1 MQDAPQNAFKEEAY
15 ELLSELED
23 SLLELEEQPD
33 DHETVSKVFRA
44 MHTIKGSGA
53 MFGFTTISAF
63 THEVETVFDLVR
75 GGDLPV
81 TKQLVDLSLKA
92 RDHILALLDSEP
104 EEQGQYATQGQEL
117 VARFQALA
125 SGVSASSAVAA
136 PAPAAAAAAAEP
148 GKVVSKDE
156 PSTYRIRFRP
166 SLDIM
171 HNGTSIAQL
180 LDELAELGTCRTIA
194 HKTNIVDLEE
204 LDPENCYASWDII
217 LTSDCGEDAIR
228 DVFIFVED
236 DCELIIKHIDL
247 GSDDDD
253 MERKRLGDILVERG
267 DISQEQIDEVLAKNK
282 RIGDLLVEANLV
294 SRDQVDSA
302 LLEQQEIRKLKEK
315 KKEKTQT
322 ASSLRVPADKLD
334 DLVNLVGEMVTVQS
348 RLSQVAN
355 QRYDAELL
363 SIAEEVERLTEDLR
377 DSTLNIRMLPIG
389 STFSKFKRLVRDISA
404 DLGKEVELK
413 TTGADTELD
422 KTVIEQLGD
431 PLVHIIRNSMDHGIE
446 MPDDRVA
453 AGKSRVGQVHLSAEH
468 SGDSVI
474 IKITDDGKGMDPEV
488 IRQKAVSKGVI
499 GADEQL
505 SHNDILNLVFA
516 PGFSTAQQVTGL
528 SGRGVGMD
536 VVKRAIES
544 LRGSI
549 TLESEKGQGST
560 VSLRIPLTLAI
571 IESLLVQIGNGR
583 YVLPLSAVEECIEL
597 TAKDI
602 REAHGRNLA
611 RVRGH
616 LVPYVPLRE
625 EFAIEGTQPAV
636 QQIVITQINGQ
647 QLGFVVDNVIGEHQT
662 VIKSLGPMY
671 RDVQCVSGATIL
683 GDGSVALILD
693 IVYLMQKASDEG
705 RVRQNE
711 AGG

>member
-33 DHETVSKVFRA
+33 DHETISKVFRA

-53 MFGFTTISAF
+53 MFGFTTISEF

-75 GGDLPV
+75 NGELPV

-92 RDHILALLDSEP
+92 RDHILALLDCDA
-104 EEQGQYATQGQEL
+104 EEQGQYAAQGADL
-117 VARFQALA
+117 VAQFQALA
-125 SGVSASSAVAA
+125 RGGSAPLSPTPTPTTATAGNA
-136 PAPAAAAAAAEP
+136 D
-148 GKVVSKDE
+148 KKDE
-156 PSTYRIRFRP
+156 PTTYRIRFRP

-180 LDELAELGTCRTIA
+180 LDELAELGDSRTIA
-194 HKTNIVDLEE
+194 HKADIVDLEN
-204 LDPENCYASWDII
+204 LNPEDCYACWDII

-236 DCELIIKHIDL
+236 DCELTIKRIDL

-253 MERKRLGDILVERG
+253 MEKKRLGDILVERG
-267 DISQEQIDEVLAKNK
+267 DISQEQIDDVLAHNK

-315 KKEKTQT
+315 KKEKSQG

-355 QRYDAELL
+355 QRHDADLL

-453 AGKSRVGQVHLSAEH
+453 AGKPRTGQVHLSAEH

-474 IKITDDGKGMDPEV
+474 INISDDGKGMDPEV
-488 IRQKAVSKGVI
+488 IRQKAISKGVI
-499 GADEQL
+499 GADDQL
-505 SHNDILNLVFA
+505 SHTDLLNLIFA

-549 TLESEKGQGST
+549 TLDSQKGQGST

-571 IESLLVQIGNGR
+571 IESLLVQIGDGR

-597 TAKDI
+597 TAQDI
-602 REAHGRNLA
+602 HDSHGRNLA
-611 RVRGH
+611 KVRGH

-625 EFAIEGTQPAV
+625 EFAIDGNRPAV

-693 IVYLMQKASDEG
+693 IVYLMQKASEEG
-705 RVRQNE
+705 RVSQP
-711 AGG
+711 

>member
-23 SLLELEEQPD
+23 SLLELEEQPE

-53 MFGFTTISAF
+53 MFGFTTISQF

-75 GGDLPV
+75 SGELPV
-81 TKQLVDLSLKA
+81 SKQLVDLSLKA
-92 RDHILALLDSEP
+92 RDHILSLLDSEP
-104 EEQGQYATQGQEL
+104 DEQGEYAATGAEL
-117 VARFQALA
+117 VAQFQVL
-125 SGVSASSAVAA
+125 SRGGA
-136 PAPAAAAAAAEP
+136 PASPATQTTTSAESNTAP
-148 GKVVSKDE
+148 QSE
-156 PSTYRIRFRP
+156 LTTYRIRFRP

-180 LDELAELGTCRTIA
+180 LDELCELGTCRTIA
-194 HKTNIVDLEE
+194 HKANIVDLEE
-204 LDPENCYASWDII
+204 LDPENCYSSWDII

-236 DCELIIKHIDL
+236 DCELIIKAIDL
-247 GSDDDD
+247 GNDEDD
-253 MERKRLGDILVERG
+253 MEKKRLGDILVERG

-282 RIGDLLVEANLV
+282 RIGDLLVEARLV

-315 KKEKTQT
+315 KKEKTQG
-322 ASSLRVPADKLD
+322 AGSLRVPADKLD

-355 QRYDAELL
+355 QRHDAELL

-413 TTGADTELD
+413 TTGAETELD

-453 AGKSRVGQVHLSAEH
+453 AGKPRCGQVHLSAEH

-474 IKITDDGKGMDPEV
+474 IKISDDGKGMDPEV
-488 IRQKAVSKGVI
+488 IRQKAISKEI
-499 GADEQL
+499 LSPDDQL
-505 SHNDILNLVFA
+505 SHTDLLNLVFA

-549 TLESEKGQGST
+549 TLESEKGKGSV

-571 IESLLVQIGNGR
+571 IESLLVQIDDGR
-583 YVLPLSAVEECIEL
+583 YVLPLSAVEECVEL
-597 TAKDI
+597 TAQDI
-602 REAHGRNLA
+602 HDAHGRNLA
-611 RVRGH
+611 KVRGH

-625 EFAIEGTQPAV
+625 EFEIHGSPPAV

-662 VIKSLGPMY
+662 VIKTLGPMY

-705 RVRQNE
+705 RIKQGE
-711 AGG
+711 GH

>member
-33 DHETVSKVFRA
+33 DHETISKVFRA

-53 MFGFTTISAF
+53 MFGFTTISSF

-75 GGDLPV
+75 NGELPV

-92 RDHILALLDSEP
+92 RDHILSLLDCDAD
-104 EEQGQYATQGQEL
+104 EQEQYAAQGADL
-117 VARFQALA
+117 VARFQALSS
-125 SGVSASSAVAA
+125 SGN
-136 PAPAAAAAAAEP
+136 APAAVDTTTTAEQEDRTP
-148 GKVVSKDE
+148 KDE
-156 PSTYRIRFRP
+156 ITTYRIRFRP
-166 SLDIM
+166 SLDIL

-180 LDELAELGTCRTIA
+180 LDELAELGESRTIA
-194 HKTNIVDLEE
+194 QKANIVDLEE
-204 LDPENCYASWDII
+204 LDPENCYSSWDII

-236 DCELIIKHIDL
+236 DSELTIKAIDL
-247 GSDDDD
+247 GSDEDGMD
-253 MERKRLGDILVERG
+253 RKRLGDILVERG
-267 DISQEQIDEVLAKNK
+267 EISQAEIDDVLAHNK
-282 RIGDLLVEANLV
+282 RIGDLLVEAKLV

-302 LLEQQEIRKLKEK
+302 LLEQQEVRKLKAK

-355 QRYDAELL
+355 QRHDADLL

-453 AGKSRVGQVHLSAEH
+453 AGKPRTGQVHLSAEH

-474 IKITDDGKGMDPEV
+474 INISDDGKGMDPEV
-488 IRQKAVSKGVI
+488 IRQKAISKGVI

-505 SHNDILNLVFA
+505 SHTDLLNLIFA
-516 PGFSTAQQVTGL
+516 PGFSTAQKVTGL

-549 TLESEKGQGST
+549 TLDSQKGQGST

-571 IESLLVQIGNGR
+571 IESLLVQIGDGR

-602 REAHGRNLA
+602 QDAHGRNLA
-611 RVRGH
+611 KVRGH

-625 EFAIEGTQPAV
+625 EFAIDGKRPAV
-636 QQIVITQINGQ
+636 QQIVITQINAQ

-693 IVYLMQKASDEG
+693 IVYLMQKAAEKNLIGS
-705 RVRQNE
+705 R
-711 AGG
+711 

>member
-1 MQDAPQNAFKEEAY
+1 MHNLQQNAFKEEAV
-15 ELLSELED
+15 ELLSELEN

-33 DHETVSKVFRA
+33 DYEAISKVFRA

-53 MFGFTTISAF
+53 MFGFTAISEF

-75 GGDLPV
+75 NGELSVD
-81 TKQLVDLSLKA
+81 KHLVDLSLNA
-92 RDHILALLDSEP
+92 RDHILSLLECAP
-104 EEQGQYATQGQEL
+104 EEQSVFAARGEAL
-117 VARFQALA
+117 VARFKALVGDGDTGCA
-125 SGVSASSAVAA
+125 GAGEATGGL
-136 PAPAAAAAAAEP
+136 PAGKDNEP
-148 GKVVSKDE
+148 V
-156 PSTYRIRFRP
+156 TYRIRFRP
-166 SLDIM
+166 AADIM

-180 LDELAELGTCRTIA
+180 LDELAELGECRTIA
-194 HKTNIVDLEE
+194 HKGNVVALDQ

-217 LTSDCGEDAIR
+217 LTSDDGEDAIR

-236 DCELIIKHIDL
+236 DCELSIATIDL
-247 GSDDDD
+247 GDDDD
-253 MERKRLGDILVERG
+253 GMEHKRIGDILVEHG
-267 DISQEQIDEVLAKNK
+267 DISQAEIDAVLAKKK
-282 RIGDLLVEANLV
+282 RLGDLLVEANLV
-294 SRDQVDSA
+294 SGDQVDSA
-302 LLEQQEIRKLKEK
+302 LLEQQAIRKLKAK

-355 QRYDAELL
+355 QRHDADLL

-453 AGKSRVGQVHLSAEH
+453 AGKSRTGQVHLSAEH

-474 IKITDDGKGMDPEV
+474 INISDDGKGMDPEV
-488 IRQKAVSKGVI
+488 IRQKAISKGVI

-505 SHNDILNLVFA
+505 SHTDLLNLIFA
-516 PGFSTAQQVTGL
+516 PGFSTAQKVTDL

-549 TLESEKGQGST
+549 TLDSQKGQGST

-571 IESLLVQIGNGR
+571 IESLLVQIGDGR

-602 REAHGRNLA
+602 QDAHGRNLA
-611 RVRGH
+611 KVRGH
-616 LVPYVPLRE
+616 LVPYLPLRE
-625 EFAIEGTQPAV
+625 TFDIAGNLPAV
-636 QQIVITQINGQ
+636 QQIVITQINGH
-647 QLGFVVDNVIGEHQT
+647 QLGLVVDDVIGEHQT

-693 IVYLMQKASDEG
+693 IVALMQNASEDW
-705 RVRQNE
+705 RI
-711 AGG
+711 AG

>member
-136 PAPAAAAAAAEP
+136 PAAAEP

-355 QRYDAELL
+355 QRHDAELL

-404 DLGKEVELK
+404 DLGKEVELQ

-453 AGKSRVGQVHLSAEH
+453 AGKPRVGQVHLSAEH

-571 IESLLVQIGNGR
+571 IESLLVQIGDGR
-583 YVLPLSAVEECIEL
+583 YVLPLSAVEECVEL

-602 REAHGRNLA
+602 RESHGRNLA

-625 EFAIEGTQPAV
+625 EFAIAGTRPAV

>member
-33 DHETVSKVFRA
+33 DHETISKVFRA

-53 MFGFTTISAF
+53 MFGFTTISSF

-75 GGDLPV
+75 NGELAV
-81 TKQLVDLSLKA
+81 SKQLVDLSLKA
-92 RDHILALLDSEP
+92 RDHILSLLDCDAD
-104 EEQGQYATQGQEL
+104 EQEQYAAQGADL
-117 VARFQALA
+117 VARFQALSS
-125 SGVSASSAVAA
+125 SGN
-136 PAPAAAAAAAEP
+136 APAAVDTTTTAEQEDRTP
-148 GKVVSKDE
+148 KDE
-156 PSTYRIRFRP
+156 ITTYRIRFRP
-166 SLDIM
+166 SLDIL

-180 LDELAELGTCRTIA
+180 LDELAELGESRTIA
-194 HKTNIVDLEE
+194 QKANIVDLEE
-204 LDPENCYASWDII
+204 LDPENCYSSWDII

-236 DCELIIKHIDL
+236 DSELTIKAIDL
-247 GSDDDD
+247 GSDEDGMD
-253 MERKRLGDILVERG
+253 RKRLGDILVERG
-267 DISQEQIDEVLAKNK
+267 EISQAEIDDVLAHNK
-282 RIGDLLVEANLV
+282 RIGDLLVEAKLV

-302 LLEQQEIRKLKEK
+302 LLEQQEVRKLKAK

-355 QRYDAELL
+355 QRHDADLL

-453 AGKSRVGQVHLSAEH
+453 AGKPRTGQVHLSAEH

-474 IKITDDGKGMDPEV
+474 INISDDGKGMDPEV
-488 IRQKAVSKGVI
+488 IRQKAISKGVI

-505 SHNDILNLVFA
+505 SHTDLLNLIFA
-516 PGFSTAQQVTGL
+516 PGFSTAQKVTGL

-549 TLESEKGQGST
+549 TLDSQKGQGST

-571 IESLLVQIGNGR
+571 IESLLVQIGDGR

-602 REAHGRNLA
+602 QDAHGRNLA
-611 RVRGH
+611 KVRGH

-625 EFAIEGTQPAV
+625 EFAIDGKRPAV

-693 IVYLMQKASDEG
+693 IVYLMQKASEDG
-705 RVRQNE
+705 RVSHL
-711 AGG
+711 